1 MERDRMREIGQAM
14 ERDMMRETGQARM
27 AEQRGPARK
36 EDRLGEGEE

>member
-1 MERDRMREIGQAM
+1 MRAIGQAM
-14 ERDMMRETGQARM
+14 ERDRMKETGQARI